1 MGQRYQYTKGPLRDE
16 KTRYALAL
24 VLGTTEPVPSC
35 TLLFISQ
42 KGEVVFALQNLLQK
56 TLLNQQEQEHFSNIS
71 GMETILFFQANFS
84 FFRESCFQNPKT
96 KCARTQCKMDVYQV
110 RILIMQRPN

>member
-1 MGQRYQYTKGPLRDE
+1 LRDE

-24 VLGTTEPVPSC
+24 VLRTTEPVPVPSC
-35 TLLFISQ
+35 THLFIYQ
-42 KGEVVFALQNLLQK
+42 KAEVVFALQNLLQK
-56 TLLNQQEQEHFSNIS
+56 TLLNQQEREHFSNIS
-71 GMETILFFQANFS
+71 GMGTILFFQANFS
-84 FFRESCFQNPKT
+84 FSRESCFQNPKT